1 MLRITEA
8 QAAQQPD
15 AIAGKAVL
23 EARLE
28 RLSPAERA
36 AFYRAIRLCF
46 APGCFGAPGEYRARE

>member
-1 MLRITEA
+1 MTKMTEA
-8 QAAQQPD
+8 QAAQHPD

-36 AFYRAIRLCF
+36 AFRRAIRLCF
-46 APGCFGAPGEYRARE
+46 ASGCSAGAGEHRTS

>member
-1 MLRITEA
+1 MTRITEA
-8 QAAQQPD
+8 QAAQHPD
-15 AIAGKAVL
+15 AIAGKAAL

-46 APGCFGAPGEYRARE
+46 ASGCSGAPGEHRAR